1 MPPSIKLT
9 YFDIEG
15 VAEPIRLALLL
26 SGLEFED
33 DRISFK
39 DWSTLKQ
46 TLPYGQVPVMTI
58 DGGEMKTQS
67 GAMLRWVGSQGKLYP
82 SDKLYDIEEAIGLIG
97 DVQNSWSPSLY
108 MAMRPEKFGYAQGYN
123 KSEEGMEQIKTMR
136 QNWIANELP
145 KYLKYISD
153 MIDKHGGKWIAAEEP
168 TIADCL
174 AVPFLRRFT
183 VGGID
188 HVDADCL
195 TCYPKI
201 VEYIE
206 RFCALDGIKGRY
218 KTGLGSN

>member
-1 MPPSIKLT
+1 MAPSIKLT

-15 VAEPIRLALLL
+15 VAEPIRLALIL

-33 DRISFK
+33 DRVVFK
-39 DWSTLKQ
+39 DWSALKP
-46 TLPYGQVPVMTI
+46 TLPYGQLPIMTI
-58 DGGEMKTQS
+58 DGSEMKTQS
-67 GAMLRWVGSQGKLYP
+67 GAMLRWAGSQGKLYP
-82 SDKLYDIEEAIGLIG
+82 SNKLYDIEEAIGLIG
-97 DVQNSWSPSLY
+97 DAQKSWGPSLY
-108 MAMRPEKFGYAQGYN
+108 IAMRPENYGYPQGYN
-123 KSEEGMEQIKTMR
+123 KSDEGIERIKTMR

-145 KYLKYISD
+145 RYLKYISD
-153 MIDKHGGKWIAAEEP
+153 MIDKHGGKWIAGEEV

-174 AVPFLRRFT
+174 AAPFLRRFT

-188 HVDADCL
+188 HVDANCL
-195 TCYPKI
+195 DGYPKI